1 MAVFK
6 PFCGVRPKSEYAQK
20 VAALPYDVMSS
31 EEARE
36 AVKVT
41 LFLSFMLIRQK

>member
-6 PFCGVRPKSEYAQK
+6 PFCGIRPKTEYAQK

-36 AVKVT
+36 AVKAT
-41 LFLSFMLIRQK
+41 PFPFFM